1 MTSEPDNIVLQYL
14 RRFDEKLD
22 RVVDEMQDV
31 KVRLTALE
39 EGLAGI
45 NRRLDR
51 LERDLDVSVEA
62 MGLFIRHW
70 LMITPSGP
78 DDFQAIAQAKGR
90 DRFALFLEALGQ
102 RLASGRRISNE
113 VSADMRLDAPV

>member
-1 MTSEPDNIVLQYL
+1 MADEPDNILLQYM

-22 RVVDEMQDV
+22 RVVDEMLDV

-51 LERDLDVSVEA
+51 LEMRVE
-62 MGLFIRHW
+62 
-70 LMITPSGP
+70 
-78 DDFQAIAQAKGR
+78 
-90 DRFALFLEALGQ
+90 
-102 RLASGRRISNE
+102 RIE
-113 VSADMRLDAPV
+113 RRLDLVDHPR